1 MSKRTRTIYSG
12 LAERHLCAAR
22 ELMQEHEIAVL
33 SARGEENVDADKI
46 WASVEYHLGRVSE
59 LMALHQKTLDKEIWE
74 EVREMLDAIWGGGY
88 RILTRDA
95 GRDSQTN

>member
-1 MSKRTRTIYSG
+1 MSKRTQTAFS
-12 LAERHLCAAR
+12 LFAERHLRYAR
-22 ELMQEHEIAVL
+22 ELMGEHEIAVL
-33 SARGEENVDADKI
+33 SSLGEENKQADQI
-46 WASVEYHLGRVSE
+46 WEHVEYHLGRVTE
-59 LMALHQKTLDKEIWE
+59 LMALHQKTLDKVIWE

>member
-22 ELMQEHEIAVL
+22 ELMHEHGIAVL
-33 SARGEENVDADKI
+33 SVRGEEMEADKI
-46 WASVEYHLGRVSE
+46 WASVEYHLGRVTE
-59 LMALHQKTLDKEIWE
+59 LMALHRKTHDKLFWE
-74 EVREMLDAIWGGGY
+74 EFRELLDAVWGGGY